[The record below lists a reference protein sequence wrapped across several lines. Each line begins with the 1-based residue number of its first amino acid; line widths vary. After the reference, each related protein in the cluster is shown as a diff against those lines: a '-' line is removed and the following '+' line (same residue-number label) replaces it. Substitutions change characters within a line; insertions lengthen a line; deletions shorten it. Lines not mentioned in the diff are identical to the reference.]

1 MMPEMSTNNDAVV
14 AAGPAESGASPA
26 SMQQQQQQ
34 QRQQQQ
40 STVAR
45 PNTFVDDASTSI
57 FLPRH
62 RDGQAQNCLAASVS
76 CESSDDHSASSSSL
90 SSSPASKEN
99 DACKGSTS
107 GTSKQNHTG
116 TTACNTSWCSSSSAT
131 DDQSWSSS
139 RASRHQPQHVGTH
152 INTVEHG
159 LPDTSEADRE
169 LAHEFGKL
177 SFQQR
182 NHILEDIHG
191 VASKIALTKSASSQL
206 ESAAAS
212 TNSVPR
218 SSSSEGKQ
226 GYTYLRSDDEVL
238 LHQMQVE
245 IKKLHSSRRSAY
257 DQAAFLAPHR
267 VELNDAT
274 KWLWLAFLRSIY
286 DYHSIPDSVN
296 GDQDDRQKIV
306 NEKNN
311 KDDRTVKA
319 LPKALL
325 KVAQQAAAKMA
336 LHYQVKLE
344 LFGFDNVCKMITLC
358 DHFTPE
364 EIRHIQVGGCQPVS
378 HRDSAGRRVLFVSPM
393 LYDWAELNIMLKKLY
408 YTVMTMLRTDDDLQL
423 QIGGLVTVFYF
434 LGSERC
440 HPLEFAKIFSNGGP
454 QLLQSLPFR
463 DTSMHACYDHVALK
477 PLLYVIPKIIESSSR
492 LRFQAHF
499 GSETECMY
507 KLKTFGI
514 PVEAFPLQGDRSR
527 IDSTYYIKYINDRCE
542 MERNEDFN
550 NRRDQG
556 DNAKGIEFPT
566 EHCVLLGRGRTFQ
579 THPGNLKLAAL
590 IESCMNW
597 HKIAGRYGEKA
608 TISKEILQTIRQNG
622 GRFLKRD
629 AAKQMWVEV
638 AESVAFEKV
647 MYGFRTKTKRSRA
660 LHQHAAAT
668 GASSSLL
675 PSSTT
680 KTKKKQKMDHHNTT
694 YQQAPSISAQLLFL
708 SQNTATPSYPTAVVP
723 PNGFPHPSNEMVTA
737 EALRGGPLVF
747 NMPHGDDG
755 TKVVGGTGG
764 GFVMQ

>member
-1 MMPEMSTNNDAVV
+1 MTRKYTRADP
-14 AAGPAESGASPA
+14 G
-26 SMQQQQQQ
+26 
-34 QRQQQQ
+34 
-40 STVAR
+40 
-45 PNTFVDDASTSI
+45 
-57 FLPRH
+57 
-62 RDGQAQNCLAASVS
+62 
-76 CESSDDHSASSSSL
+76 SSSSCFNMFLGRDGGKAVQDIYLGKHGRDSSIL
-90 SSSPASKEN
+90 STPNLAPAAMQPDIEN
-99 DACKGSTS
+99 DDLIVKEMNA
-107 GTSKQNHTG
+107 
-116 TTACNTSWCSSSSAT
+116 
-131 DDQSWSSS
+131 
-139 RASRHQPQHVGTH
+139 
-152 INTVEHG
+152 
-159 LPDTSEADRE
+159 
-169 LAHEFGKL
+169 L
-177 SFQQR
+177 SLQERQR
-182 NHILEDIHG
+182 VYEDING
-191 VASKIALTKSASSQL
+191 VSECFKETPELVDEKLTL
-206 ESAAAS
+206 MES
-212 TNSVPR
+212 
-218 SSSSEGKQ
+218 
-226 GYTYLRSDDEVL
+226 
-238 LHQMQVE
+238 E
-245 IKKLHSSRRSAY
+245 IKKVKQRSAY
-257 DQAAFLAPHR
+257 EKAKFLNPRYVQDRDLRLMFLRCDEFDERKAAHRLVCFFEYKLYLFGADVLARDVTQADLGEKESSLLHR
-267 VELNDAT
+267 EYFQVLPELDGAGRMVLVEFTEKLVCESFVHLVRVNFYCIMQLLKNVTLQKQGVVVISFECYGNKFSMSMPFTVDVAIMAT
-274 KWLWLAFLRSIY
+274 KSCCAIPIKVPAFHFCYNDPGIAPMMSL
-286 DYHSIPDSVN
+286 
-296 GDQDDRQKIV
+296 
-306 NEKNN
+306 
-311 KDDRTVKA
+311 
-319 LPKALL
+319 
-325 KVAQQAAAKMA
+325 
-336 LHYQVKLE
+336 VKLSI
-344 LFGFDNVCKMITLC
+344 GK
-358 DHFTPE
+358 
-364 EIRHIQVGGCQPVS
+364 
-378 HRDSAGRRVLFVSPM
+378 AGRMR
-393 LYDWAELNIMLKKLY
+393 
-408 YTVMTMLRTDDDLQL
+408 
-423 QIGGLVTVFYF
+423 
-434 LGSERC
+434 
-440 HPLEFAKIFSNGGP
+440 
-454 QLLQSLPFR
+454 FR
-463 DTSMHACYDHVALK
+463 
-477 PLLYVIPKIIESSSR
+477 
-492 LRFQAHF
+492 AHF